1 MRINLK
7 CFIRSLNGK
16 YPSISSIKL
25 LNEEKTKRINKKKN
39 TKSKI
44 KISEIERL
52 YTCVFLGE
60 EGGLATTGLSLDEL

>member
-44 KISEIERL
+44 KISEIKRL
-52 YTCVFLGE
+52 YTFVFLGE